1 MQTITWLINME
12 FVDTPDTLEYNCETL
27 IPDTL
32 YSVTIHIGF
41 RIEPRV
47 KSHLR
52 QVVEDLVTD
61 GKVDLQSTYPSLRKY
76 GIPAISDSSSFT
88 AYITRRVQIIANKN
102 LLMSI
107 YALISKIGIDEP
119 KALGLDTSMVVVER
133 VPLIINHP
141 VIKDK
146 VIKVIK
152 DSETS
157 QS

>member
-1 MQTITWLINME
+1 MPVASARKGQKVKLGVRPE
-12 FVDTPDTLEYNCETL
+12 HFVQAVGDFRF
-27 IPDTL
+27 II
-32 YSVTIHIGF
+32 IH
-41 RIEPRV
+41 RV
-47 KSHLR
+47 YYPESSGNR
-52 QVVEDLVTD
+52 Q
-61 GKVDLQSTYPSLRKY
+61 Q
-76 GIPAISDSSSFT
+76 
-88 AYITRRVQIIANKN
+88 N
-102 LLMSI
+102 LLMTL

-157 QS
+157 QSRQ

>member
-1 MQTITWLINME
+1 
-12 FVDTPDTLEYNCETL
+12 
-27 IPDTL
+27 
-32 YSVTIHIGF
+32 
-41 RIEPRV
+41 
-47 KSHLR
+47 
-52 QVVEDLVTD
+52 
-61 GKVDLQSTYPSLRKY
+61 
-76 GIPAISDSSSFT
+76 
-88 AYITRRVQIIANKN
+88 
-102 LLMSI
+102 MSI

-157 QS
+157 QSRQ

>member
-1 MQTITWLINME
+1 MKKDMPLEGLRWSRDSGSALC
-12 FVDTPDTLEYNCETL
+12 DTSQNSRSRTGWGDFRF
-27 IPDTL
+27 II
-32 YSVTIHIGF
+32 IH
-41 RIEPRV
+41 RV
-47 KSHLR
+47 YYPESSDNR
-52 QVVEDLVTD
+52 Q
-61 GKVDLQSTYPSLRKY
+61 Q
-76 GIPAISDSSSFT
+76 
-88 AYITRRVQIIANKN
+88 N

>member
-1 MQTITWLINME
+1 
-12 FVDTPDTLEYNCETL
+12 
-27 IPDTL
+27 
-32 YSVTIHIGF
+32 
-41 RIEPRV
+41 
-47 KSHLR
+47 
-52 QVVEDLVTD
+52 
-61 GKVDLQSTYPSLRKY
+61 
-76 GIPAISDSSSFT
+76 
-88 AYITRRVQIIANKN
+88 
-102 LLMSI
+102 MSI